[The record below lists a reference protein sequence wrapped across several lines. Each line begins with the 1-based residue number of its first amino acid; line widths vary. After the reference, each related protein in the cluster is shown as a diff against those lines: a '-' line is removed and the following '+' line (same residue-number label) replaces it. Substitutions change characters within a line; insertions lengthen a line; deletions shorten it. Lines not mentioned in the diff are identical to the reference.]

1 MSFLTQTHFL
11 KKEKIYNFAIYT
23 LKFINHTGYMIKVG
37 IIADDGTYVA
47 GELVRILINHP
58 DVELKF
64 FCTPKYEGK
73 EIGEIYDRL
82 YGELD
87 LKFTSVPDFRNTDML
102 FLNINDRKNIGIAC
116 HEQWTEKLKVVDMS
130 ATQCFD
136 DEPYEYGLPE
146 LNRRATCHSSRI
158 KNPGNIATA
167 VSLALLPMAKHLMLN
182 NTVWAHV
189 TTGTSADIQPAESTM
204 YRLFAK
210 EDTAEV
216 TAAMKHLQNSFA
228 TDINILPC
236 HGSYER
242 GTFAT
247 VMTKTGI
254 ELDELKELY
263 VKYYEE
269 DSFTFLSDKPLRL
282 KQVIG
287 TNKCLIHLDKEDDK
301 LVITACT
308 DNLQKGSAGQ
318 AVHNMNLMFNLE
330 ETTGLY
336 LQG

>member
-1 MSFLTQTHFL
+1 
-11 KKEKIYNFAIYT
+11 
-23 LKFINHTGYMIKVG
+23 MIKVG
-37 IIADDGTYVA
+37 IIADEGSYA
-47 GELVRILINHP
+47 MGELARILINHP

-64 FCTPKYEGK
+64 FCTPEFEGK
-73 EIGEIYDRL
+73 EIGEVYDRL

-87 LKFTSVPDFRNTDML
+87 LRFTSTPDLSNIDML
-102 FLNINDRKNIGIAC
+102 FLNISDKRNLDIAR
-116 HEQWTEKLKVVDMS
+116 HEQWTDMLKVADMS
-130 ATQCFD
+130 ATQCFY
-136 DEPYEYGLPE
+136 DETYEYGLPE
-146 LNRRATCHSSRI
+146 LNRRATCHSTKI
-158 KNPGNIATA
+158 KNPGNIATT
-167 VSLALLPMAKHLMLN
+167 VSLALLPMARHLMLN

-189 TTGTSADIQPAESTM
+189 TTGTSAKCGTDESTM
-204 YRLFAK
+204 YKLFSK

-216 TAAMKHLQNSFA
+216 EAAMKRLQNSFS

-236 HGSYER
+236 HGSYEI

-247 VMTKTGI
+247 IMTKSGI
-254 ELDELKELY
+254 ELEELKELY

-287 TNKCLIHLDKEDDK
+287 TNKCLIHLDKEGDK
-301 LVITACT
+301 LVVTACT